1 MRLKKEYWDPGYTV
15 EVNGVFRCSMLFNW
29 LVTAL
34 LFRLWVRRGG
44 SGAFSCTKK
53 LKKAAPR

>member
-15 EVNGVFRCSMLFNW
+15 EMDGAFHCSMLFSW

-34 LFRLWVRRGG
+34 LFGLWARRGE